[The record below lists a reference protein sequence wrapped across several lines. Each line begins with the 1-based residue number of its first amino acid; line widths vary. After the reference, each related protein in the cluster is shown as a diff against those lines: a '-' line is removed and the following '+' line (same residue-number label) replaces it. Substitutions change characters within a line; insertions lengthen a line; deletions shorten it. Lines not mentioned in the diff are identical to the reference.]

1 MSTLPPSELM
11 TRWNLF
17 KDVLEMVQRV
27 STYLGRPAVRTD
39 AWKEA
44 RTGADWSPRVDS
56 TEDDR
61 AYLIKTDLLDV
72 KKINV
77 RLTAQDK
84 VMSISGE
91 RRYEEMENRGTMM
104 QASREA
110 FSVLM
115 REPFIAPTLLPVC
128 CVCSLIRDDTRF
140 FPGRELW
147 VTQRTYHK
155 THAVN
160 PSDLALT
167 HTYCPT
173 CFTEVQGTVRQ
184 DFREIGTAP

>member
-1 MSTLPPSELM
+1 MGTE
-11 TRWNLF
+11 
-17 KDVLEMVQRV
+17 DALESLQ
-27 STYLGRPAVRTD
+27 GFGGD
-39 AWKEA
+39 
-44 RTGADWSPRVDS
+44 GAAPLDLSRSPRCS
-56 TEDDR
+56 DR
-61 AYLIKTDLLDV
+61 RLEGSQDGHRLVAARRQYRGRQAYLIKTDLLDV

-91 RRYEEMENRGTMM
+91 RRYEKMENRGTMM

-128 CVCSLIRDDTRF
+128 CVCSLIRDDTRSS
-140 FPGRELW
+140 PGRELW

-184 DFREIGTAP
+184 DFQEIGTAP